1 MAVIFRDTE
10 PMQLHRI
17 MEAHYYNVN
26 VAWNKD
32 RRGMMWSP
40 ELSRNGST
48 ENCIEIATPP
58 QFPKGIPGIWSPEH
72 LFTASVS
79 TCFMT
84 TFLAV
89 ADNSK
94 LEFKSFTCKAKG
106 KLDTVEGKLQMTE
119 VDLEPVLCL
128 LSADDK
134 DKALRVLTKTEQAC
148 LITHS
153 VNAIVKVTP
162 VVEAP

>member
-1 MAVIFRDTE
+1 
-10 PMQLHRI
+10 
-17 MEAHYYNVN
+17 MEAHYFNVN

-40 ELSRNGST
+40 ELSSNGSP
-48 ENCIEIATPP
+48 ENCIEVATPP

-89 ADNSK
+89 AENSK

-106 KLDTVEGKLQMTE
+106 KLDTVDGKLRMTE

-128 LSADDK
+128 FSADDK
-134 DKALRVLTKTEQAC
+134 DRALRVLAKTEQAC

-153 VNAIVKVTP
+153 INAAVQVTP

>member
-1 MAVIFRDTE
+1 MTVICRNISL
-10 PMQLHRI
+10 MQLDSI
-17 MEAHYYNVN
+17 MEVHYYNVN

-40 ELSRNGST
+40 ELTRNGST
-48 ENCIEIATPP
+48 ENCIEVATPP
-58 QFPKGIPGIWSPEH
+58 EFPKGIPGIWSPEH

-79 TCFMT
+79 SCFMT

-94 LEFKSFTCKAKG
+94 LEFKSFTCLGKG
-106 KLDTVEGKLQMTE
+106 KLDTVDGKLQMTE

-128 LSADDK
+128 HSADDR
-134 DKALRVLTKTEQAC
+134 DKALRVLAKAEQAC
-148 LITHS
+148 LITLS
-153 VNAIVKVTP
+153 VRAIVKVTP

>member
-1 MAVIFRDTE
+1 
-10 PMQLHRI
+10 MQLGNI
-17 MEAHYYNVN
+17 MEAYYYNVN

-40 ELSRNGST
+40 ELNRNSSS
-48 ENCIEIATPP
+48 ENCIEVATPP
-58 QFPKGIPGIWSPEH
+58 EFPKGVPGIWSPEH
-72 LFTASVS
+72 LFTASVN

-89 ADNSK
+89 AENSK
-94 LEFKSFTCKAKG
+94 LEFKSFTCHAKG
-106 KLDTVEGKLQMTE
+106 KLDTVDGKLQMTE
-119 VDLEPVLCL
+119 VDLKPVLCI
-128 LSADDK
+128 LSADDR
-134 DKALRVLTKTEQAC
+134 DKALKVLAKAEQAC

-153 VNAIVKVTP
+153 VKAVVKVTP